1 MNKTDFV
8 GRINELAILDK
19 LWESPDAKLLILYG
33 RRRIGKTRL
42 LVHWLEQRPKRAIY
56 WVAEPSSAL
65 HQLRSFSQTIYNFN
79 HPDAPAPRDFAYG
92 NWEQAFGEVA
102 RLAKDERLALFIDE
116 VTYLIE
122 VDVSIVGTLQKV
134 WDHSLKNTH
143 IKLALSGSQR
153 GLMEEEIISHKAPLY
168 GRAAAHIELPPL
180 PFGAINKFFPEYGW
194 GDLVHIYSV
203 FGGVPAYWERLDV
216 DASVIENIRTQLLT
230 SNTLMQEEP
239 RLLLQDFISDTHNYV
254 GILQGIA
261 QGVHTQIGLSRYSG
275 LSQGHISKYLSVL
288 RNTGFVERQVPV
300 TEISRRSR
308 RGRYFITDP
317 YLRFYYRFLST
328 LQTELALGNP
338 SESLNQIE
346 ENFPSFIEKNTWSE
360 LCREWLVGASQSGE
374 FETPLESVG
383 AAWHKGS
390 SDIDVVGLNQA
401 ERRLVLGVCRWQEQP
416 VGGTTLRDLLEQ
428 TSSFVPKK
436 GKWIVDYL
444 GFSASGW
451 TIEAE
456 TLAQDVQVSGAAKS
470 NWQSESFKLFNL
482 EDICADL
489 ARWMPS
495 TGQ

>member
-8 GRINELAILDK
+8 GRVNELAILDK
-19 LWESPDAKLLILYG
+19 LWDSPDAKLLILYG

-42 LVHWLEQRPKRAIY
+42 LIHWLEQRPKRAIY

-65 HQLRSFSQTIYNFN
+65 HQLRSFSQTIYNFS
-79 HPDAPAPRDFAYG
+79 HPDAPAPKEFAYG
-92 NWEQAFGEVA
+92 DWEQAFGEVA
-102 RLAKDERLALFIDE
+102 RLAKEERLALFIDE

-134 WDHSLKNTH
+134 WDHSLRNTH

-153 GLMEEEIISHKAPLY
+153 GLMEDEIISHKAPLY

-180 PFGAINKFFPEYGW
+180 PFGAINKFFPEYDW
-194 GDLVHIYSV
+194 GALVQVYSV

-230 SNTLMQEEP
+230 ANTLMQEEP

-261 QGVHTQIGLSRYSG
+261 QGLHTQIELSRYSG

-300 TEISRRSR
+300 TEISGKSR

-346 ENFPSFIEKNTWSE
+346 ENFSAFIEKNTWSE

-383 AAWHKGS
+383 SAWHRGS
-390 SDIDVVGLNQA
+390 SDIDVVGLNQS

-416 VGGTTLRDLLEQ
+416 VGGTALRDLLEQ

-451 TIEAE
+451 TMEAE
-456 TLAQDVQVSGAAKS
+456 TLARDIQVSGAAKS
-470 NWQSESFKLFNL
+470 NWQSESFKLYNL
-482 EDICADL
+482 ENISADL
-489 ARWMPS
+489 ARWMPA
-495 TGQ
+495 TG

>member
-1 MNKTDFV
+1 
-8 GRINELAILDK
+8 
-19 LWESPDAKLLILYG
+19 
-33 RRRIGKTRL
+33 
-42 LVHWLEQRPKRAIY
+42 
-56 WVAEPSSAL
+56 
-65 HQLRSFSQTIYNFN
+65 
-79 HPDAPAPRDFAYG
+79 
-92 NWEQAFGEVA
+92 
-102 RLAKDERLALFIDE
+102 
-116 VTYLIE
+116 
-122 VDVSIVGTLQKV
+122 
-134 WDHSLKNTH
+134 
-143 IKLALSGSQR
+143 
-153 GLMEEEIISHKAPLY
+153 MEEELISHKAPLY

-194 GDLVHIYSV
+194 DDLVHVYSV
-203 FGGVPAYWERLDV
+203 FGGVPAYWERLDG

-261 QGVHTQIGLSRYSG
+261 QGAHTQIELSRYSG

-300 TEISRRSR
+300 TEMSRRSR

-317 YLRFYYRFLST
+317 YLRFYFRFLST

-346 ENFPSFIEKNTWSE
+346 ENFPAFIEKNTWCE
-360 LCREWLVGASQSGE
+360 LCQEWLIGASQSGE

-383 AAWHKGS
+383 AAWHRGS

-401 ERRLVLGVCRWQEQP
+401 ERRIVLGVCRWQQQP
-416 VGGTTLRDLLEQ
+416 VGGATLRDLLEQ

-436 GKWIVDYL
+436 GKWTVDYL
-444 GFSASGW
+444 GFSSSGW

-456 TLAQDVQVSGAAKS
+456 TLARDVQVSGAAKA
-470 NWQSESFKLFNL
+470 NWKAEKFKLFNL
-482 EDICADL
+482 ENIGGDL

-495 TGQ
+495 TG

>member
-1 MNKTDFV
+1 MNKTNFV
-8 GRINELAILDK
+8 GRIDELAVLDK
-19 LWESPDAKLLILYG
+19 LWDSPGGKLLILYG

-42 LVHWLEQRPKRAIY
+42 LIHWLEQHPKQAIY

-65 HQLRSFSQTIYNFN
+65 HQLRSFSQTIYNFS
-79 HPDAPAPRDFAYG
+79 HPDAPAPRDFAYSD
-92 NWEQAFGEVA
+92 WEQAFAEVA

-122 VDVSIVGTLQKV
+122 VDNSIVGTLQKV
-134 WDHSLKNTH
+134 WDHSLKNTQ

-180 PFGAINKFFPEYGW
+180 PFGAINRFFPDYGW
-194 GDLVHIYSV
+194 DELIRVYSV
-203 FGGVPAYWERLDV
+203 FGGVPAYWERLDHNT
-216 DASVIENIRTQLLT
+216 SVVENIRTQLLT

-261 QGVHTQIGLSRYSG
+261 QGEYTQIELSRYTG

-328 LQTELALGNP
+328 LQTKIALGNP

-346 ENFPSFIEKNTWSE
+346 EYLPAFIEKNTWCE

-374 FETPLESVG
+374 FQTMLESVG
-383 AAWHKGS
+383 AAWRKGK
-390 SDIDVVGLNQA
+390 SDIDVVGLNQT
-401 ERRLVLGVCRWQEQP
+401 EKRLVLGVCRWQEQP
-416 VGGTTLRDLLEQ
+416 VGGTTLRDLLERA
-428 TSSFVPKK
+428 SSFVPPK
-436 GKWIVDYL
+436 GKWTVDFL
-444 GFSASGW
+444 GFSAHGW
-451 TIEAE
+451 TLEAE
-456 TLAQDVQVSGAAKS
+456 TLAQDVQVSGAAKA
-470 NWQSESFKLFNL
+470 NWKSESFNLLNL
-482 EDICADL
+482 EDVSTDL
-489 ARWMPS
+489 VRWMPS
-495 TGQ
+495 IG